1 MLVVDWLLAIKLEF
15 NGKKQYIH
23 MVSMNYFL
31 IKNVIRANHMISLI
45 TSATTDPSFIGGTI
59 NLPKVT
65 DLYHIMLYWVHFA
78 MNGVQTILVQ
88 LPYDHEVNA
97 CSWLTTSY

>member
-1 MLVVDWLLAIKLEF
+1 
-15 NGKKQYIH
+15 

-45 TSATTDPSFIGGTI
+45 TSVTTDPSFIGGTI

-78 MNGVQTILVQ
+78 MNRVQTILVQ
-88 LPYDHEVNA
+88 LPYDHDHEGQLLSGIFLLYFIVKQYNK
-97 CSWLTTSY
+97 WVTG